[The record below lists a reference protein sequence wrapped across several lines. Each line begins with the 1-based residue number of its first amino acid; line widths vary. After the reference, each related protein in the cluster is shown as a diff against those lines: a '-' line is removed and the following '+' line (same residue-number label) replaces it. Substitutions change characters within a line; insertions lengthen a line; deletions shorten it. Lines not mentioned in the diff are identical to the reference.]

1 MVRLIIAMSLLLSTS
16 AEFSLSRPQTPRV
29 TSFSQITL
37 SWDKIQQGDMTG
49 FLLSKQE
56 PHGEWVTIMPTLP
69 WSSVC
74 GSSSRCSYTGSAST
88 HLTPGIQYCF
98 RLQAVDDYTNLDPK
112 NTFSEDYGEFSD
124 PICKLAPFPD
134 TVNPPAGR

>member
-1 MVRLIIAMSLLLSTS
+1 MVRLIAAMSLLLFSS
-16 AEFSLSRPQTPRV
+16 AGFSLSRPQTPEL
-29 TSFSQITL
+29 TSSSQITV

-49 FLLSKQE
+49 FLLSKKE
-56 PHGEWVTIMPTLP
+56 PTGEWVTIMPTLP